1 MGDISFQGSF
11 KECCDIIVKE
21 NKCGG
26 VSMRILIVE
35 DEVHLAEAL
44 VQILRKNNYTAD
56 AVYDGEAGLD
66 NVLSGIYDL
75 VILDIML
82 PKMDGISILKKMR
95 EERISTPVILLTAK
109 GDVSDRVIGLDSGA
123 DDYLA
128 KPFATEELMARIRAL
143 SRRKGEFIQ
152 NNTLEFGDIELNTS
166 SLMLSKSFK
175 NVKLT
180 LKESELLELLIMRK
194 NSVTP
199 KELIIEKLWGFD
211 SDVEYNHVE
220 VYISFLRK
228 KLQYLDSKVC
238 ISTIRGVGYAL
249 EVRD

>member
-1 MGDISFQGSF
+1 
-11 KECCDIIVKE
+11 
-21 NKCGG
+21 
-26 VSMRILIVE
+26 MRILIVE
-35 DEVHLAEAL
+35 DEIPLAEAL

-56 AVYDGEAGLD
+56 AVYDGETGLD
-66 NVLSGIYDL
+66 NALSGIYDL

-95 EERISTPVILLTAK
+95 EERISTPVIILTAK
-109 GDVSDRVIGLDSGA
+109 GDVSDKVMGLDSGA

-128 KPFATEELMARIRAL
+128 KPFATEELLARIRAI
-143 SRRKGEFIQ
+143 SRRKGEFIHD
-152 NNTLEFGDIELNTS
+152 NILEFGDIELNTS
-166 SLMLSKSFK
+166 SLMLSKSLR

-180 LKESELLELLIMRK
+180 LKESELMELLIMRK

-238 ISTIRGVGYAL
+238 INTIRGVGYAL
-249 EVRD
+249 EVKD